1 MLGRQ
6 CLAMVMLIALVV
18 SLLTA
23 DAGVGAQSNDSEKV
37 ISAAS
42 ALIKASFPEIWELI
56 SNTAPKIWPAQAG
69 EYGEALSGF
78 PTYVVEWSAGG
89 VDISVL
95 VALVDGVAI
104 PVGIEATINEQAS
117 EESGKL
123 VYGLGDR
130 VLSEVK
136 ALYNELT
143 REAVSDGNVEIIG
156 FQIHINGTPVAFIEP
171 TKPSIIPAMLS
182 WSTYF
187 VKPVLAFN
195 VFNDYPLVKA
205 AIIHA
210 GRNALMFKVSVDEV
224 RAILGKHKELKNASR
239 ISKYV
244 LIANETAR
252 PAYVVTL
259 GPWNTAVVYAD
270 NGEFL
275 PSNASTTRT
284 ASPTLASQTPP
295 LTESNSW
302 NLPIPP
308 QYFPYFLSGIAM
320 AITALIGIAVI
331 RAVTR
336 REGRSR

>member
-6 CLAMVMLIALVV
+6 CLAMVMLIALVA

-23 DAGVGAQSNDSEKV
+23 GVGVGAQSNDAEKV
-37 ISAAS
+37 VNAAS

-56 SNTAPKIWPAQAG
+56 SNTTPKIRPAQTG

-78 PTYVVEWSAGG
+78 PTYVVEWSGSGAD
-89 VDISVL
+89 VSVL
-95 VALVDGVAI
+95 VALVDGAAI
-104 PVGIEATINEQAS
+104 PVGIEATINGQAS

-123 VYGLGDR
+123 VYGLGDK

-136 ALYNELT
+136 ALYSELT

-156 FQIHINGTPVAFIEP
+156 FQIHINGTPVAFIDP

-182 WSTYF
+182 WNTYF

-195 VFNDYPLVKA
+195 IFNDYPLVKA
-205 AIIHA
+205 AVTHA
-210 GRNALMFKVSVDEV
+210 GKNALTFKVSVDEA
-224 RAILGKHKELKNASR
+224 RAILGKHKELRNASR
-239 ISKYV
+239 VSKYV

-270 NGEFL
+270 NGEYL
-275 PSNASTTRT
+275 PSNTGVQKTTT
-284 ASPTLASQTPP
+284 TSPNT
-295 LTESNSW
+295 SNEGSW
-302 NLPIPP
+302 NFPIPP
-308 QYFPYFLSGIAM
+308 QYFPYFLSGLAM
-320 AITALIGIAVI
+320 AVTAIIGVIVI
-331 RAVTR
+331 RVATR
-336 REGRSR
+336 KK